1 MFGELFVVVKRG
13 RVGASGGRGGV
24 TGLSASRV
32 GSRSTGVVLLVDG
45 VLWIGGS
52 VLIASA

>member
-13 RVGASGGRGGV
+13 RVAANGGRGGV
-24 TGLSASRV
+24 TGLSASRM

-45 VLWIGGS
+45 VLSIGGS

>member
-1 MFGELFVVVKRG
+1 MFGELLVVVKRG
-13 RVGASGGRGGV
+13 RVGANGGRGGV

-32 GSRSTGVVLLVDG
+32 GSRTGGVVLLRDG